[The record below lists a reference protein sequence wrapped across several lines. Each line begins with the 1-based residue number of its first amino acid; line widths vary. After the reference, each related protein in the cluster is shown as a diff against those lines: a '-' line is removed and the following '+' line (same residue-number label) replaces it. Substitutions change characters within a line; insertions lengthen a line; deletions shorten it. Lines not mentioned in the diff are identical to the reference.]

1 MELKFARMQYKLHRL
16 LSVVKVTQLRSISPF
31 HSSTDT
37 FVDTLSLE
45 EGRKREIS
53 LFKYFQNTSINVLFS
68 QKPSIQP
75 NIDSKFLFN
84 ASSNSSIQDLV
95 TGIENY
101 LKGEIS
107 VPNKKLNFLL
117 IYFAKSGNTTG
128 VESVQVFIKRHN
140 FEHFQLQSEYKHYL
154 AEALFVRGKVEDSL
168 KLFFSAYNNVQIRD
182 KVKLKL
188 VCLFP
193 LLSIQHS
200 AGTLRKTISTVEQ
213 FSLEQE
219 DQIILGYLWKSLFE
233 STWFSDQQLAKQ
245 ILEKHSNLLQVI
257 QWMIPAMGKE
267 LLQDHKIDD
276 FYRLIELTLKYE
288 LKRYESI
295 LLRLL
300 FDYYYVHQNIE
311 RCSAVVKYLSTKPD
325 FQLSEDQQ
333 RKYVNLLLKS
343 KDSVTSKLNIKKP
356 QNLKYKF

>member
-1 MELKFARMQYKLHRL
+1 MELKFARVQYKLTRL
-16 LSVVKVTQLRSISPF
+16 LSVAGVTQLRSISPF

-37 FVDTLSLE
+37 FVDNLIFE

-53 LFKYFQNTSINVLFS
+53 LFKYFENKSFNVLFPQRS
-68 QKPSIQP
+68 SIQP
-75 NIDSKFLFN
+75 NIGNKFLFD
-84 ASSNSSIQDLV
+84 ASNNNSIQDLV

-117 IYFAKSGNTTG
+117 IYFAKNGNTTG
-128 VESVQVFIKRHN
+128 VEAVQVFIKRHN

-154 AEALFVRGKVEDSL
+154 AEALFIRGKVEDSL
-168 KLFFSAYNNVQIRD
+168 LLFFSAYNNVKVRD

-193 LLSIQHS
+193 LLSSQHS
-200 AGTLRKTISTVEQ
+200 DGRLRKTIKTVEQ
-213 FSLEQE
+213 FSLEQK

-233 STWFSDQQLAKQ
+233 STWFSDHQLAEQ
-245 ILEKHSNLLQVI
+245 ILEKHPNLVQVI
-257 QWMIPAMGKE
+257 KWMIPAMGKE

-288 LKRYESI
+288 LKRFEGT
-295 LLRLL
+295 LLQFL
-300 FDYYYVHQNIE
+300 FDYYYIHQNIE
-311 RCSAVVKYLSTKPD
+311 RCSEVVKYLSTKPD

-333 RKYVNLLLKS
+333 RKYINLLLKR